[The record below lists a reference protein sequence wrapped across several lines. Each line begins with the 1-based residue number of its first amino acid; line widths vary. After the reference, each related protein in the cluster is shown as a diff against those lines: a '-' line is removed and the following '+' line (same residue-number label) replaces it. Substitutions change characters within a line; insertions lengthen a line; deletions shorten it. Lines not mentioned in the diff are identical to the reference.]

1 MEHIGLKTTR
11 LRSLGGEQLILG
23 NSDVINTRIRNL
35 GRMEDRRGAL
45 KVGVTYDTPRDLLAQ
60 IPGWIEEIVAAQ
72 EETRFDR
79 CHLSG
84 FADSAIEFDTVFY
97 MTVPSTPGSW
107 TRSRR
112 CCSRST
118 NGSTGTASSSRTRH
132 RSSTRSPRLVDK
144 NPLESI
150 VWAAVAAGFG
160 PAAHGFGTHTVS
172 LPFRQD
178 LRVRHARG
186 VTSAGTRPASQ
197 STRMDTTDFSF
208 HTSPIMLLS
217 GTANPALAQGI
228 ADVLGERL
236 CDVTIKRFADGEI
249 FVRIDENVRGRDV
262 FLIQPTNPPAE
273 NVLELLILLDAA
285 KRASA
290 ARVTA
295 VVPYYGYGRS
305 DRKDQP
311 RVSIAAKL
319 LANLMTAAGAD
330 RVLSIDF
337 HQHQIQGFFDI
348 PVDHL
353 YAAPVFRRYYEM
365 KKLDNLVV
373 VATDVSAAKMARGYA
388 RRLGGDLAIIDK
400 RRPAPNE
407 AEVSNIVGEV
417 EGKHCIVP
425 DDMIDTA
432 GTMVSAIE
440 VLKERGALDI
450 YVLATHPLFS
460 GRRWSAS
467 RWPT

>member
-1 MEHIGLKTTR
+1 
-11 LRSLGGEQLILG
+11 
-23 NSDVINTRIRNL
+23 
-35 GRMEDRRGAL
+35 
-45 KVGVTYDTPRDLLAQ
+45 
-60 IPGWIEEIVAAQ
+60 
-72 EETRFDR
+72 
-79 CHLSG
+79 
-84 FADSAIEFDTVFY
+84 
-97 MTVPSTPGSW
+97 
-107 TRSRR
+107 
-112 CCSRST
+112 
-118 NGSTGTASSSRTRH
+118 
-132 RSSTRSPRLVDK
+132 
-144 NPLESI
+144 
-150 VWAAVAAGFG
+150 
-160 PAAHGFGTHTVS
+160 
-172 LPFRQD
+172 
-178 LRVRHARG
+178 
-186 VTSAGTRPASQ
+186 
-197 STRMDTTDFSF
+197 MDTTDFSF

-273 NVLELLILLDAA
+273 NVLELLILIDAA

-407 AEVSNIVGEV
+407 AEVSNIVGDV
-417 EGKHCIVP
+417 AGKHCIVP

-440 VLKERGALDI
+440 VLKERGALDV

-460 GRRWSAS
+460 GPAVERIGAADVKEITVTDTVPLAPGVQEALPNLTVLSVAS
-467 RWPT
+467 LLAQAIESTHTNSSVSKLFK